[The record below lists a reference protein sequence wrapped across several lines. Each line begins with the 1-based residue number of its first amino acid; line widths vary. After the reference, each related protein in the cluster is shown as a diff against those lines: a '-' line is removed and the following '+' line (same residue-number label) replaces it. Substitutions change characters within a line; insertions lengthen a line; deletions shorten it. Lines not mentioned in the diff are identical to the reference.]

1 MVVHKVMYIFEYISI
16 TPSSSITDDIGR
28 GMRGSPKLCHTSYEG
43 TIRVMP
49 NSMIDMACNNLAGE
63 KLMKYT
69 TPYNIQDQYLSTKVN
84 MLKHISMAAVSSK
97 YMLKV
102 VELVGLSLASIVID
116 ETIGL
121 VKQYFWR
128 NYVTELEVS
137 NSDKCYNWLLQWISK
152 HNQHLLHFSVT
163 TVCRNTDSGHVTS
176 KFDYEPSS
184 GDHMFKY
191 KGHTINV
198 KRDRSSTLSNEYG
211 SRPYE
216 TLHLSI
222 WGRNRQV
229 LNEILEEARLYAMSI
244 MELGTTL
251 MVPSYDVWHNFGEPR
266 IPRSMSSVILD
277 EGVIE
282 NILKDIRDFVNDQF
296 WYLDRGIPYRR
307 GYLLYGPPGCGKTS
321 MIMALAGEIKYNL
334 CVLSLNDSKMSDD
347 QLIQLMGA
355 VPTKSFVLL
364 EDIDAM
370 FANRDGKT
378 VIEGS
383 TKVTL
388 SGLLNALDGVVSSE
402 GRILFMTT
410 NYVDRLDPALIR
422 CGRVD
427 YKQYIG
433 TCSDHQLSQMFI
445 RFRPEGTEDDNN
457 RFIKDVRKYNKPVI
471 PAHLQEFFLLHRH
484 KELKYMFEHINDLWQ
499 NVQDIQLTE

>member
-1 MVVHKVMYIFEYISI
+1 MS
-16 TPSSSITDDIGR
+16 
-28 GMRGSPKLCHTSYEG
+28 
-43 TIRVMP
+43 
-49 NSMIDMACNNLAGE
+49 E
-63 KLMKYT
+63 KMHL
-69 TPYNIQDQYLSTKVN
+69 
-84 MLKHISMAAVSSK
+84 LKHATVVAVSSN
-97 YMLKV
+97 YVSKV
-102 VELVGLSLASIVID
+102 VGLVSLSLASIVID

-121 VKQYFWR
+121 IKRYFWQ

-137 NSDKCYNWLLQWISK
+137 NSDKCYHWLLQWISK
-152 HNQHLLHFSVT
+152 YNEHLLHFSVT
-163 TVCRNTDSGHVTS
+163 TVCRNTESGHVTS

-184 GDHMFKY
+184 GEHMFKY
-191 KGHTINV
+191 KGHTIRV
-198 KRDRSSTLSNEYG
+198 KRDRSSMLSSEYG

-216 TLHLSI
+216 TLNLSI

-229 LNEILEEARLYAMSI
+229 LNEILEEARLYAMSV

-251 MVPSYDVWHNFGEPR
+251 MVPSYDTWHNFGEPR
-266 IPRSMSSVILD
+266 IPRPLSSVILD

-282 NILKDIRDFVNDQF
+282 NILKDIHDFVDDQS
-296 WYLDRGIPYRR
+296 WYLERGIPYRR

-347 QLIQLMGA
+347 QLVQLMGE
-355 VPTKSFVLL
+355 VPSKSFVLL

-410 NYVDRLDPALIR
+410 NYVDRLDSALIR
-422 CGRVD
+422 SGRVD

-433 TCSDHQLSQMFI
+433 TCSDHQLSQMFV
-445 RFRPEGTEDDNN
+445 RFRPEGTTDDKS
-457 RFIKDVRKYNKPVI
+457 RFVKDVRKYSKPVV
-471 PAHLQEFFLLHRH
+471 PSHLQEFFLLHRH
-484 KELKYMFEHINDLWQ
+484 KELNYVFEHINDLWQ

>member
-1 MVVHKVMYIFEYISI
+1 M
-16 TPSSSITDDIGR
+16 
-28 GMRGSPKLCHTSYEG
+28 
-43 TIRVMP
+43 
-49 NSMIDMACNNLAGE
+49 
-63 KLMKYT
+63 
-69 TPYNIQDQYLSTKVN
+69 STKVN